1 MKVKQIRNLLDSLS
15 QIQAKS
21 GASDASTVI
30 ARLASLMRPYD
41 HEEFSEFVAR
51 VKRLRDRS

>member
-1 MKVKQIRNLLDSLS
+1 MKVKQIRNLLASLS

-21 GASDASTVI
+21 GASDASAVFEK
-30 ARLASLMRPYD
+30 LASLMRPYD

-51 VKRLRDRS
+51 VKRLQNRS